1 MVLPKSP
8 VGKLSTSA
16 VSRAILSS
24 AHLGLA
30 IVVSPVAAVTCPVDE
45 GIVVGTKTFPLA

>member
-1 MVLPKSP
+1 MDLPKSP

-16 VSRAILSS
+16 VRAILSS

-30 IVVSPVAAVTCPVDE
+30 EVPSPVAAVFCPVDE
-45 GIVVGTKTFPLA
+45 GIVVGAKTFPLV